1 MGIRVYISANSGNQ
15 KVNNQISGNESI
27 CISQQKNKRIFLE
40 IYGEN
45 LTVRFSAP
53 GNLKVKV
60 SVYD

>member
-15 KVNNQISGNESI
+15 KVNNQFSANES
-27 CISQQKNKRIFLE
+27 ISQQKNKRIFLE

-45 LTVRFSAP
+45 LTVRSSAP